1 MGQLGLEFGAPNFT
15 VTGITTAI
23 RAALQRDFR
32 GVWVDG
38 EITESK
44 LAPSGHWYFSLKDA
58 NAKIRCVCYRSAA
71 WKLRVKPSD
80 GLQVAARGSVDL
92 YEARG
97 ECQFIVEALQPRGF
111 GELQLAFD
119 QLKQRLAAEGLFDA
133 ARKRPLPPYPQRI
146 GIVTSPTGAVIQDL
160 LEVLAR
166 RFPGLHIRIYP
177 AQVQGA
183 GSAEQIRAG
192 LDYFKNRP
200 WADLVI
206 LARGGGS
213 LEDLWS
219 FNEEIVA
226 RGIAACPV
234 PVISAVGHETDF
246 TIADFTADLRAP
258 TPSAA
263 AELAVPSQEELAGRI
278 SAFDELLR
286 RSLSYL
292 LARWGERLHRLGI
305 ERARSSLDRRIGRA
319 QQRTDELDFR
329 MRELLTR
336 QLRDAAARTAQYET
350 RLEKLNPSARLA
362 DARVRLDRAGQRL
375 EAAQRERAVR
385 LRNRLASLESELS
398 HLSPLAILA
407 RGYAI
412 VHRQADQALV
422 TAPSQVEP
430 RERLEIQLAE
440 GRIQAEVTR
449 SGDV

>member
-1 MGQLGLEFGAPNFT
+1 MGQLGLEFGAPNYT
-15 VTGITTAI
+15 VTGITSAI
-23 RAALQRDFR
+23 RASLQRDFR

-38 EITESK
+38 EVTEAK
-44 LAPSGHWYFSLKDA
+44 LAPSGHWYFSLKDST
-58 NAKIRCVCYRSAA
+58 AKIRCVCYRSAA

-80 GLQVAARGSVDL
+80 GLQVTARGSVDL

-97 ECQFIVEALQPRGF
+97 ECQFIVEALQPRGL

-146 GIVTSPTGAVIQDL
+146 GIVTSPAGAVLQDL
-160 LEVLAR
+160 LEVLTR
-166 RFPGLHIRIYP
+166 RFPGLHIRVYP

-183 GSAEQIRAG
+183 GSGEQIRAG
-192 LDYFKNRP
+192 LDYFRNRP
-200 WADLVI
+200 WAELVI

-263 AELAVPSQEELAGRI
+263 AELAVVSQDELLGRFT
-278 SAFDELLR
+278 AYEELLR
-286 RSLSYL
+286 RSFTYL
-292 LARWGERLHRLGI
+292 LARSSERLHRLGI
-305 ERARSSLDRRIGRA
+305 ERARSSLGRRIGRA
-319 QQRTDELDFR
+319 QQRADELDFR
-329 MRELLTR
+329 LRDLITR
-336 QLRDAAARTAQYET
+336 QLRDASGASAQLQARLEQLNPRT
-350 RLEKLNPSARLA
+350 RLTEARA
-362 DARVRLDRAGQRL
+362 RLDRSQQRL
-375 EAAQRERAVR
+375 NALQQERVAR
-385 LRNRLASLESELS
+385 MKNRLASLESELA

-412 VHRQADQALV
+412 VHRQADHALV
-422 TAPSQVEP
+422 TGPMQVEP
-430 RERLEIQLAE
+430 RDILEIQLSE
-440 GRIQAEVTR
+440 GTIQAEVTR